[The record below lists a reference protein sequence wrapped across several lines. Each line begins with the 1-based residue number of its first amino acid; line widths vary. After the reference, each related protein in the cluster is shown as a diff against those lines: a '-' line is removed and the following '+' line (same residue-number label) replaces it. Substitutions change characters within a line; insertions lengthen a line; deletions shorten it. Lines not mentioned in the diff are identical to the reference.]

1 MGRELGR
8 ISGPLLSENLLRNG
22 SDLVFD
28 NDLLYLNVTTRR
40 IGIRSSAPTH
50 ALLIPKTVDTRDLLV
65 DRLSELAN
73 FTISGHQIQ
82 DIINTPIIIRPNQT
96 SPTITTPGLATSLLT
111 FHDSTLV
118 NSTADSNINF
128 TPSGTGITNIRN
140 DVLVN
145 GTVHATGNITWDG
158 DITLGNDAD
167 DDVVFKSDV
176 NSNIIPNI
184 NDIYDLGTPDRQ
196 WLSIRT
202 ANLYSSTI
210 ETDLVNVT
218 TLTIGD
224 VKFEANRMTNVNTSN
239 DIVLT
244 ANGDGLV
251 MFNGINYVTGNEIP
265 VPTTFILQGTNNG
278 YVKFDG
284 TTGLVIPYGPTV
296 GPEGVELGMFRFN
309 TDLGYTRIF
318 NGTNWQPVG
327 GVSAVLNEE
336 EVTDVMWA
344 WDFILG

>member
-50 ALLIPKTVDTRDLLV
+50 ALLIPNTTDTRGLIV
-65 DRLSELAN
+65 DRLTEVAN

-82 DIINTPIIIRPNQT
+82 DIINTPIIIRPNQS

-111 FHDSTLV
+111 FYDSTLV
-118 NSTADSNINF
+118 NNTADSNINF
-128 TPSGTGITNIRN
+128 TPSGTGVSNIRN

-145 GTVHATGNITWDG
+145 GGVHATGNITWDG
-158 DITLGNDAD
+158 DITLGNDDAD
-167 DDVVFKSDV
+167 NIEFSADV
-176 NSNIIPNI
+176 NSNIIPNL
-184 NDIYDLGTPDRQ
+184 NDTYDLGSPDKQ
-196 WLSIRT
+196 WLAINT
-202 ANLYSSTI
+202 KNYESSLI
-210 ETDLVNVT
+210 ETDVVNAT

-224 VKFEANRMTNVNTSN
+224 IKFEANRISNVNSSN

-244 ANGDGLV
+244 SNGDGLV
-251 MFNGINYVTGNEIP
+251 MFNGVNYINVNEIP
-265 VPTTFILQGTNNG
+265 VPDVFTLQGTSNG

-309 TDLGYTRIF
+309 TDLGYTRVF

-336 EVTDVMWA
+336 EVNDIMWI
-344 WDFILG
+344 WDFTLG

>member
-50 ALLIPKTVDTRDLLV
+50 ALLIPNTADTRGLIV
-65 DRLSELAN
+65 DRLAELAN

-82 DIINTPIIIRPNQT
+82 DIINTPIIIRPNQS

-111 FHDSTLV
+111 FYDSTLI
-118 NSTADSNINF
+118 NSTADSDINF
-128 TPSGTGITNIRN
+128 TPSGSGVSNIRN

-167 DDVVFKSDV
+167 DNVVFSSDI
-176 NSNIIPNI
+176 NSNIVPNL
-184 NDIYDLGTPDRQ
+184 NDLYDLGSPDRQ
-196 WLSIRT
+196 WLSINT
-202 ANLYSSTI
+202 NNLASSLI
-210 ETDLVNVT
+210 ETDVVNAT
-218 TLTIGD
+218 TLFIGE
-224 VKFEANRMTNVNTSN
+224 VKFEANRITNVDLDN
-239 DIVLT
+239 DVVLT
-244 ANGDGLV
+244 ANGSGLV
-251 MFNGINYVTGNEIP
+251 MFNGINYVTVNEIP
-265 VPTTFILQGTNNG
+265 VTTTFTLAGTSNG

-284 TTGLVIPYGPTV
+284 TTGLVVPYGSTV
-296 GPEGVELGMFRFN
+296 GPEGAELGMFRFN
-309 TDLGYTRIF
+309 TDLGYARVF
-318 NGTNWQPVG
+318 NGTEWQPVG
-327 GVSAVLNEE
+327 GESAVLNQE
-336 EVTDVMWA
+336 EVSDIMWT